1 VNFNFDPLLALQAI
15 DLAIMAQENEVK
27 ALIPNQIQAGR
38 LKIQTIS
45 QAYNQAQSAYQAC
58 QEHQLNL
65 EKKIQQE
72 DEALLRF
79 KTQQATV
86 KKLEEHTALA
96 HQMATTQ
103 AKIANLED
111 EGVALL
117 MDLDKMKI
125 NLDAHL
131 IQKTQQIDLIEKE
144 IGLLEARL
152 AQLHQELAGHQAQR
166 IRARSIISPGYLEAY
181 EHIQQKKI
189 RSPWVVPMIE
199 GYCQGCHLKLSQE
212 GLAGLMN
219 PEKPSFCENCGRLL
233 YIYS

>member
-15 DLAIMAQENEVK
+15 DLAIMAQENQVK
-27 ALIPNQIQAGR
+27 ALIPNQIQAGK

-45 QAYNQAQSAYQAC
+45 QAYKQAQEAYQAC
-58 QEHQLNL
+58 QADQLNI

-86 KKLEEHTALA
+86 KRLEEHTALA
-96 HQMATTQ
+96 HQIATTQ
-103 AKIANLED
+103 SKIADLED
-111 EGVALL
+111 KGMALL
-117 MDLDKMKI
+117 MDLDKMKT

-131 IQKTQQIDLIEKE
+131 IQKTQQIDRIEKE

-152 AQLHQELAGHQAQR
+152 VQLHQELADHQAQR
-166 IRARSIISPGYLEAY
+166 IRTRSSISPVYLEAY

-189 RSPWVVPMIE
+189 RSPWVVAMIE

-212 GLAGLMN
+212 GLAGVMN
-219 PEKPSFCENCGRLL
+219 LEKPSSCEHCGRLL